1 MEQESETHNPLPRLS
16 IGDGRVSKRK
26 SELMGI
32 VDSSED
38 TVSDY
43 SIFPATKDVESLE
56 LKSGKEK
63 EVDRATS
70 SRATSAG
77 RFQTEL
83 NVILSFHNVWYDSSY
98 GIAALQEQ
106 DVKAKPVDVIE
117 ELRRRL
123 DDMDP
128 RGRQEVLDFNFGY
141 GGEKS
146 EGRSALHVFVE
157 YEKHDLIDLFLE
169 YKANP
174 NVQTTAIDSI
184 VSGPVVFN
192 ETPLHLSCHS
202 GLDSIV
208 KKLLDAGADPNATN
222 SKGQCPVELLL
233 ERDRIVHFECDVVNR
248 CLSLLFGS
256 NRFEERELPMPLV
269 KRLLDRQRNFGLH
282 NGTMLAVGHCSF
294 KTIKVV

>member
-128 RGRQEVLDFNFGY
+128 REDKKFWTLTLAMVVR
-141 GGEKS
+141 
-146 EGRSALHVFVE
+146 
-157 YEKHDLIDLFLE
+157 
-169 YKANP
+169 KAK
-174 NVQTTAIDSI
+174 
-184 VSGPVVFN
+184 
-192 ETPLHLSCHS
+192 E
-202 GLDSIV
+202 
-208 KKLLDAGADPNATN
+208 
-222 SKGQCPVELLL
+222 
-233 ERDRIVHFECDVVNR
+233 
-248 CLSLLFGS
+248 
-256 NRFEERELPMPLV
+256 
-269 KRLLDRQRNFGLH
+269 GLH
-282 NGTMLAVGHCSF
+282 FTSLSIMESM
-294 KTIKVV
+294 I